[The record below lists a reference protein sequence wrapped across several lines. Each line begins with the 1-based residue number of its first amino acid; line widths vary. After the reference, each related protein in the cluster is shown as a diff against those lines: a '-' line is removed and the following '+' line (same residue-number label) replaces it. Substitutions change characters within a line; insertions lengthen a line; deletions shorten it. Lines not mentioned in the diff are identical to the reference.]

1 MSPATAEAVVEVTPK
16 DGDYVKDPED
26 INVDKFHKEGM
37 SIAMMFLVCCPKM
50 AMNMAW
56 AAQWAALG
64 PLLQVL
70 LSYSSVQGVQLVGPT
85 AGLLVAPFIGVLSD
99 ATTSKYGRRK
109 P

>member
-1 MSPATAEAVVEVTPK
+1 MASHIQDAAAPVTPN
-16 DGDYVKDPED
+16 DVDYVQKDAD
-26 INVDKFHKEGM
+26 GLDVVDKSQQEGM

-70 LSYSSVQGVQLVGPT
+70 LSYSSVQGVQIVGP
-85 AGLLVAPFIGVLSD
+85 VS
-99 ATTSKYGRRK
+99 
-109 P
+109 